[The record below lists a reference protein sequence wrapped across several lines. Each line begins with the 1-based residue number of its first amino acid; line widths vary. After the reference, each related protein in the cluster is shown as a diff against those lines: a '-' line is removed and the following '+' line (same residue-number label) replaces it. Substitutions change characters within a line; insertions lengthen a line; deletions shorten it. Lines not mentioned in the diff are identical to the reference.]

1 MVSKVNLVEF
11 LGKPII
17 TTASEYRMA
26 ILVASVLV
34 ERRVG
39 VSFEGIV
46 TRCGLNDYYYSLL
59 KNKLVGNPLV
69 EGLPSK
75 DYVPDGYEY
84 SDINLGFIHGI
95 PFIDKG
101 DCVLWDSTHA
111 EKTYTSKF
119 GLFRYS
125 LNTKLFYWGFAMYLA
140 DLLTGIETR
149 PLLLNF
155 NYKFSKNVRYYLD
168 FLSVLKSLSLVKNYV
183 RLNSSYVEDNLLDFE
198 LFVYNSQQSG
208 CFGFKTIEEKID
220 LLDKLGF
227 KEGSILCLVERDKIS
242 TFNPTGNIVNAKIV
256 RYMGIN
262 NGKSLVFESLVV
274 LRNHEEILTD
284 FYQIPLQNQELYL
297 DMLEPSEI
305 VASTEEILLMD
316 LGIGDYFENERYLI
330 NFISTDFMVDKL
342 IRVDGSD
349 VTMSLSEADS
359 IYYTLV
365 QARFNFDKDL
375 FRSMYC
381 PEGGTLLADELGSRL
396 FCMWDYPMSVFVDLD

>member
-1 MVSKVNLVEF
+1 
-11 LGKPII
+11 
-17 TTASEYRMA
+17 
-26 ILVASVLV
+26 
-34 ERRVG
+34 
-39 VSFEGIV
+39 
-46 TRCGLNDYYYSLL
+46 
-59 KNKLVGNPLV
+59 
-69 EGLPSK
+69 
-75 DYVPDGYEY
+75 
-84 SDINLGFIHGI
+84 
-95 PFIDKG
+95 
-101 DCVLWDSTHA
+101 
-111 EKTYTSKF
+111 
-119 GLFRYS
+119 
-125 LNTKLFYWGFAMYLA
+125 MYLA

-168 FLSVLKSLSLVKNYV
+168 FLSVLKSLPLVKNYV

-208 CFGFKTIEEKID
+208 CFGFKTIEEKVD

-242 TFNPTGNIVNAKIV
+242 TFNPTGNIINAKIV
-256 RYMGIN
+256 RFRGIKD
-262 NGKSLVFESLVV
+262 GKRLVFESLVV

-305 VASTEEILLMD
+305 IASTEEILLMD
-316 LGIGDYFENERYLI
+316 VGIGDYFENERYLI

-349 VTMSLSEADS
+349 ITMSLSEADS

-381 PEGGTLLADELGSRL
+381 PDDGTLLADELGSRL

>member
-1 MVSKVNLVEF
+1 MSNKVNISEL

-17 TTASEYRMA
+17 TTASEYRLA
-26 ILVASVLV
+26 VLVANVLV
-34 ERRVG
+34 ERGIG
-39 VSFEGIV
+39 VSFEGIAS
-46 TRCGLNDYYYSLL
+46 RCGLNDFYYSLL
-59 KNKLVGNPLV
+59 KNKLVDNSLV
-69 EGLPSK
+69 DGLNTK
-75 DYVPDGYEY
+75 DNVPEEFD
-84 SDINLGFIHGI
+84 SVDINLGFIQEY

-111 EKTYTSKF
+111 EKAYTNKF

-125 LNTKLFYWGFAMYLA
+125 LNNKLFYWGFAMYLA
-140 DLLTGIETR
+140 DVLVGVESR
-149 PLLLNF
+149 PLLVNF
-155 NYKFSKNVRYYLD
+155 NYKFSKNIKYYLD
-168 FLSVLKSLSLVKNYV
+168 FLSVLKSLPLIKNSV

-208 CFGFKTIEEKID
+208 CYSFKTIEEKLD

-256 RYMGIN
+256 RFRGIK
-262 NGKSLVFESLVV
+262 GKSLVFESLVV

-316 LGIGDYFENERYLI
+316 IGIGDYFENERYLI

-349 VTMSLSEADS
+349 VTMSLNEADS

-365 QARFNFDKDL
+365 QSRFNFDRDL

-381 PEGGTLLADELGSRL
+381 PEGDTLLADKLGSNL
-396 FCMWDYPMSVFVDLD
+396 FCLWDYPLSVFVDLD